1 MRCKSMPSS
10 PGAWSILIDGNR
22 MPLYHFATTDLP
34 GDTVAPEMSDINAS
48 ASLKL
53 DAQFTGE
60 DLSAGGFVDEEIMGR
75 YLAYL
80 GAIGFLQLP
89 SGKGK
94 KSLPEATTTSEQKSA
109 LLSVG
114 GRGALI

>member
-1 MRCKSMPSS
+1 
-10 PGAWSILIDGNR
+10 

-34 GDTVAPEMSDINAS
+34 GDTIAPEMSDVNA
-48 ASLKL
+48 AVSLKL

-75 YLAYL
+75 YLSYL
-80 GAIGFLQLP
+80 ATIGFLHLP
-89 SGKGK
+89 ASTGK
-94 KSLPEATTTSEQKSA
+94 KSLPEAKISPEQKSA

-114 GRGALI
+114 GRGALV